1 MGEAATGRWRASGRP
16 ERGDGHAGRGRAN
29 RQVRGALR
37 GLGRLTLASG
47 LVVLAGPTLAP
58 AAEAAPQLGVTG
70 LPPTLQQT
78 TTATTLAPAD
88 SHSGVEVTLNT
99 VTPAVP
105 TANGDVTVAG
115 SVRNLESGAVQGLH
129 VGLMTTGQKLQNR
142 SDIDALVGAGSR
154 PTNDDGQELQDP
166 ALQQKI
172 GTLAPGASASFTITA
187 PISKLNLGSDPDGV
201 YSLGVDV
208 QNNANANTGSRGL
221 GIARTFL
228 PLHAKDSGVK
238 ATKVATLWPVTNP
251 PTLQAQTYVDPSSH
265 AEQPVLTTDL
275 TSSLG
280 PEGRLGQLA
289 SIGQA
294 NPDLHLTWMIDPD
307 LVDTVSAMTGPY
319 QVTTAADAT
328 GANANCHCLQAGG
341 GQQAAKDW
349 LSQLQGTLAAPN
361 KQDVVSLPYA
371 DPDLAA
377 LAHNT
382 SARKQ
387 VGSLLPLL
395 GGSVGL
401 DRLQVDAAHDVAWPY
416 QGFVDPSIVSLAK
429 SMGASKIIVNGDD
442 TSDSADLNF
451 TPNAARKIS
460 NGMTAVVADAELT
473 KLFSQDL
480 STQAEQTAAVQQ
492 FLAETLATSG
502 ERPDLQRDIVVQP
515 PRDMSAA
522 TAQTLVRAL
531 SAAQSGSWVQPV
543 DLDTVV
549 KDGPTVGADT
559 HVPSAHSYP
568 SSLRATELSDNAVT
582 SLTNT
587 AEGLAQLQRIL
598 TRPDRLREPFNAAM
612 VRSVSTGWRADAQ
625 AGATYQYDMYDYM
638 YSLQSSVKIIK
649 KSTDVVVPGD
659 NASAQIAV
667 SVENDLEQ
675 PVTRL
680 NLHLEVRGS
689 GYPRLKIDSKP
700 DTVITIAGG
709 RTKSTTRFKV
719 TATANGQVQMRAVLT
734 SAQDGSVIGTQDFTV
749 SVTSVSSGV
758 VAVMA
763 SGGLLV
769 LLAGLRLYWKRK
781 KNAALAA
788 ATAEGPLDPTATEDQ
803 EADA

>member
-16 ERGDGHAGRGRAN
+16 ERGDGRAGGGRAS
-29 RQVRGALR
+29 RRVRGALR
-37 GLGRLTLASG
+37 LGRLTLASG

-58 AAEAAPQLGVTG
+58 AAEAAPQVGVAE
-70 LPPTLQQT
+70 LPPALQSAAS
-78 TTATTLAPAD
+78 ATTLAPAD
-88 SHSGVEVTLNT
+88 SRSGVEVTINT

-105 TANGDVTVAG
+105 TANGDVTLTG
-115 SVRNLESGAVQGLH
+115 SVRNRESGAVQGLH
-129 VGLMTTGQKLQNR
+129 VGLMTTGQKIGNR
-142 SDIDALVGAGSR
+142 SDIDALAGAGSR
-154 PTNDDGQELQDP
+154 PTVADGPELQDP
-166 ALQQKI
+166 ALQQRI
-172 GTLAPGASASFTITA
+172 GTLAPGASASFSITA
-187 PISKLNLGSDPDGV
+187 PISKLGLGSDPDGV
-201 YSLGVDV
+201 FSLGVDV
-208 QNNANANTGSRGL
+208 QNTANANTGSRGL

-228 PLHAKDSGVK
+228 PLHAKDSSAK
-238 ATKVATLWPVTNP
+238 ATKVATLWPVTNT

-265 AEQPVLTTDL
+265 AEQPVLTNDL

-294 NPDLHLTWMIDPD
+294 NPGLHLTWMIDPD
-307 LVDTVSAMTGPY
+307 LVDTVNAMTGPY

-341 GQQAAKDW
+341 GQQAAKSW
-349 LSQLQGTLAAPN
+349 LTQLQSTLAAPN

-371 DPDLAA
+371 DPDLAS
-377 LAHNT
+377 LAHNA

-416 QGFVDPSIVSLAK
+416 QGFVDPSTVSLAK
-429 SMGASKIIVNGDD
+429 SMGASKIIVNGDE
-442 TSDSADLNF
+442 TSDSSDLTF
-451 TPNAARKIS
+451 TPNAARKYS
-460 NGMTAVVADAELT
+460 NGMTAVVADGELT

-502 ERPDLQRDIVVQP
+502 ERPDEQRDIVVQP

-531 SAAQSGSWVQPV
+531 SAAQGGSWVQPV

-549 KDGPTVGADT
+549 KDGATAGADT
-559 HVPSAHSYP
+559 HVPSARSYP
-568 SSLRATELSDNAVT
+568 SSLKATELSENAVT
-582 SLTNT
+582 SLENT
-587 AEGLAQLQRIL
+587 AAGLAQLQRIL

-612 VRSVSTGWRADAQ
+612 VRSVSTGWRSDAQ
-625 AGATYQYDMYDYM
+625 AGATYQSDMYDYL
-638 YSLQSSVKIIK
+638 YSLQTSVKIIK

-680 NLHLEVRGS
+680 NLHLEVLGS
-689 GYPRLKIDSKP
+689 GYPRLKIDSNP
-700 DTVITIAGG
+700 DTTVTIAGG
-709 RTKSTTRFKV
+709 RTKSTVRFKV

-734 SAQDGSVIGTQDFTV
+734 SAQDGSPIGTPQEFTV

-788 ATAEGPLDPTATEDQ
+788 ATAVGPLDPTATEDQ

>member
-1 MGEAATGRWRASGRP
+1 MSEAATGRWRAGGRP
-16 ERGDGHAGRGRAN
+16 ERGDGRDGGGRPDRHARG
-29 RQVRGALR
+29 LR
-37 GLGRLTLASG
+37 RLGRLTLASG

-58 AAEAAPQLGVTG
+58 AAEAAPQISVTE
-70 LPPTLQQT
+70 LPPTLQH
-78 TTATTLAPAD
+78 AAALAPAD
-88 SHSGVEVTLNT
+88 SHSGVEVTINT

-105 TANGDVTVAG
+105 TANGDVTVSG
-115 SVRNLESGAVQGLH
+115 TVRNSESGAVQGLH
-129 VGLMTTGQKLQNR
+129 VGLMTTGEKLGNR

-154 PTNDDGQELQDP
+154 PTPGDGQELQDP
-166 ALQQKI
+166 ALKQKI

-187 PISKLNLGSDPDGV
+187 PISKLGLGSDPDGV
-201 YSLGVDV
+201 YSLGVDA
-208 QNNANANTGSRGL
+208 QNTANLDTGSAGL

-294 NPDLHLTWMIDPD
+294 NPGLHLTWMVDPD
-307 LVDTVSAMTGPY
+307 LVDTVSAMTGDY

-328 GANANCHCLQAGG
+328 GANANCHCLQAGTSQG
-341 GQQAAKDW
+341 HQAAKNW
-349 LSQLQGTLAAPN
+349 LAQMQSTLAAPA
-361 KQDVVSLPYA
+361 KPDVVSLPYA
-371 DPDLAA
+371 DPDIAS

-382 SARKQ
+382 TARDH
-387 VGSLLPLL
+387 VSSLLPLV

-401 DRLQVDAAHDVAWPY
+401 DRLQVSAAHDVAWPY
-416 QGFVDPSIVSLAK
+416 QGYIDPSIVSLAK
-429 SMGASKIIVNGDD
+429 SMGASQIIVNGD
-442 TSDSADLNF
+442 SMPDSANLNY

-460 NGMTAVVADAELT
+460 GGMTAVVADGELT

-515 PRDMSAA
+515 PRDLSAA

-531 SAAQSGSWVQPV
+531 TAAQAGSWVQPV

-549 KDGPTVGADT
+549 KDGPTADANT

-568 SSLRATELSDNAVT
+568 SSLRATELSSNAVS
-582 SLTNT
+582 SLKGTQ
-587 AEGLAQLQRIL
+587 EGLTQLQRIL

-625 AGATYQYDMYDYM
+625 AGATYQSDMYAYM
-638 YSLQSSVKIIK
+638 YSLQTSVKILD

-675 PVTRL
+675 TVTRL
-680 NLHLEVRGS
+680 SLHLEVLGS
-689 GYPRLKIDSKP
+689 GYPRLKIDSQP
-700 DTVITIAGG
+700 DQDVNIAGG
-709 RTKSTTRFKV
+709 RTKSTIRFKV
-719 TATANGQVQMRAVLT
+719 TATANGQVQMRAVLS
-734 SAQDGSVIGTQDFTV
+734 SAQDGSVIDQKDFTV

-788 ATAEGPLDPTATEDQ
+788 ATAEGPDDPTATEDQ